1 MSISKKLIW
10 ALLATLF
17 VPIVIVAVIMVT
29 QARQQAFDNFSSANT
44 REVEQVDNAI
54 SMFFSEISKDVMYI
68 AQHPN
73 VIKGQSG
80 IATYLASNT
89 TKTMTPE
96 KNGTIEASI
105 FDLFNQF
112 GSSHP
117 GIAYIYMGNQQGG
130 YTQWP
135 KGSVSANY
143 DPRPRPWFKKGLNAS
158 SEPARTNAYYW
169 EPDDAV
175 IVSTV
180 KSLKDSR
187 GNVFGVTG
195 MDVSLKGLTE
205 LIQNIKLGES
215 GYLVLVE
222 DTGTI
227 LVDAKHPKNN
237 FKAFSQVS
245 NGLYQTL
252 AEKSSGQAEIDI
264 DGDNYIANIYTSP
277 NLKWK
282 FVGLL
287 KKSEVMASANAMTW
301 VIVVVSI
308 LLLLLLSPLSVY
320 LARLISNPIIEVTD
334 GLEQISQ
341 GEGDLSQRLQIRSN
355 DETGKL
361 AGSFNQFLGSI
372 SALVNEIN
380 DSSGSIN
387 QSSDKTKALS
397 QNLSNS
403 IQMQQMALEQAATAI
418 NEMAATANEVAASC
432 ASAAD
437 SANQTKDAA
446 TDGKMVIEKTVDS
459 VQVLSQTLSDSA
471 SNIEQLDNESESITS
486 ILDVIRG
493 IAEQTNLLALNAA
506 IEAARAGEQG
516 RGFAVVA
523 DEVRALSVRTSEST
537 EEISTQLSKLRQMTQ
552 GISQEMKSSLQ
563 TSSQTVE
570 YTQEAQQAFNSITD
584 SVDLISDMNS
594 QIATAAEE
602 QQHVA
607 EDINRNVVD
616 IKTVADEV
624 AEVSVV
630 AESNAQNLSELAARL
645 NALVGRF
652 KT

>member
-10 ALLATLF
+10 ALLMTLSL
-17 VPIVIVAVIMVT
+17 PILIIAVIMVT

-54 SMFFSEISKDVMYI
+54 SMFFSEISKDVVYI
-68 AQHPN
+68 AQHPD
-73 VIKGQSG
+73 VVKGSSG
-80 IATYLASNT
+80 IATYMSANNST
-89 TKTMTPE
+89 TMTPD
-96 KNGTIEASI
+96 KNGQIEENI

-143 DPRPRPWFKKGLNAS
+143 DPRPRPWFKTGFEAS
-158 SEPARTNAYYW
+158 SSPIRTKAYYW
-169 EPDDAV
+169 APDDAV

-180 KSLKDSR
+180 MSLKDNR
-187 GNVFGVTG
+187 GAIFGVTG

-205 LIQNIKLGES
+205 LIQNIRLGES

-222 DTGTI
+222 DTGNI
-227 LVDAKHPKNN
+227 LVDAKHPENN
-237 FKAFSQVS
+237 FKAFSQAS
-245 NGLYQTL
+245 NNQYQSL
-252 AEKSSGQAEIDI
+252 AAMARGQAEIEI
-264 DGDNYIANIYTSP
+264 DGDTYIANIYTSA
-277 NLKWK
+277 NLNWK

-287 KKSEVMASANAMTW
+287 KKSEVMASANVMTG
-301 VIVVVSI
+301 IIIVVSI
-308 LLLLLLSPLSVY
+308 ILLVVLSPLSVY
-320 LARLISNPIIEVTD
+320 LAKLISKPIIEVTD

-341 GEGDLSQRLQIRSN
+341 GEGDLSQRLKVRSN

-361 AGSFNQFLGSI
+361 AGSFNLFLGSI
-372 SALVNEIN
+372 ASLVNEIN
-380 DSSGSIN
+380 DSSSSIN
-387 QSSDKTKALS
+387 ESSNKTNQLS

-432 ASAAD
+432 ANAAD
-437 SANQTKDAA
+437 SANQTKEAA
-446 TDGKMVIEKTVDS
+446 TDGKQVIEKTVQS
-459 VQVLSQTLSDSA
+459 VQSLSSTLSDSA
-471 SNIEQLDNESESITS
+471 SNVEKLDNESESITS

-552 GISQEMKSSLQ
+552 SISQEMKSSLH
-563 TSSQTVE
+563 TSNQTVD

-616 IKTVADEV
+616 IKAVADEV

-630 AESNAQNLSELAARL
+630 AEGNAQNLSELATRL